1 MKFILASGSPR
12 RKELLKLLVPEYEI
26 IVSGID
32 EKLEDEQTPSE
43 QVIRLAYTK
52 AKDVFN
58 KTTGNR
64 IVIGSDTVVARNGII
79 YGKPKDRVDAKRMIK
94 EFLEGDRTHS
104 IMTGLAVLIEK
115 DGKYE
120 EYKTFDEAKIFLK
133 DMTDKQIDWW
143 LDTEKWTDKA
153 GAYAIQEEF
162 GAFVNKIEGNYQTIV
177 GLPIHKL
184 YDIIEEYIN

>member
-32 EKLEDEQTPSE
+32 EKLEDEQNPSE

-79 YGKPKDRVDAKRMIK
+79 YGKPKDKVDAKRMIK

>member
-79 YGKPKDRVDAKRMIK
+79 YGKPKDKVDAKRMIK

>member
-79 YGKPKDRVDAKRMIK
+79 YGKPKDRADAKRMIK

>member
-133 DMTDKQIDWW
+133 YMTDKQIDWW

>member
-64 IVIGSDTVVARNGII
+64 IVIGSDTVVARNEII

>member
-32 EKLEDEQTPSE
+32 EKLEPNQTPGE
-43 QVIRLAYTK
+43 QVTRLAYTK

-58 KTTGNR
+58 RTTGDR

-79 YGKPKDRVDAKRMIK
+79 YGKPRDREDAKRMIK
-94 EFLEGDRTHS
+94 EFLEGDKTHS
-104 IMTGLAVLIEK
+104 IMTGLAVLIEI

-120 EYKTFDEAKIFLK
+120 EYKTFDETKVFLK
-133 DMTDKQIDWW
+133 DMTDEQIEWW
-143 LDTEKWTDKA
+143 LNTGKWTDKA
-153 GAYAIQEEF
+153 GAYAIQDEF

-184 YDIIEEYIN
+184 YDIIEKYIL